1 MQICYSYLIADYERG
16 NFSISQCT
24 FEPGATQNIVTIK
37 SVADANSK
45 PSPSSIHTKG
55 LSPGI
60 EAAIAVTSAVV
71 VTLLGLVFW
80 LWRKKKWIFEK
91 PAPPNGEK
99 DTESQRDDST
109 DRASDL
115 MNKGVFEAMGA
126 PLSEV
131 QDAAVPGTFAGGGRH
146 EMTVHEPTANEL
158 ASRSIERHEMF
169 DESVYQEMPSG
180 TAVQSAS

>member
-1 MQICYSYLIADYERG
+1 V
-16 NFSISQCT
+16 
-24 FEPGATQNIVTIK
+24 VTIK

-45 PSPSSIHTKG
+45 SPTSSKHAASLG
-55 LSPGI
+55 PGI
-60 EAAIAVTSAVV
+60 EAGIAIASAVV

-80 LWRKKKWIFEK
+80 MWQKKKWIFEK
-91 PAPPNGEK
+91 PAPPAGEK
-99 DTESQRDDST
+99 DKESQRDDST
-109 DRASDL
+109 DRGSDL

-158 ASRSIERHEMF
+158 ASRSIENYEMF
-169 DESVYQEMPSG
+169 DESVYRELPSP
-180 TAVQSAS
+180 AVVQPSS